1 MIPYGR
7 HFLDEQ
13 DIQSV
18 VEVLKNGW
26 LTQGPQIKNFE
37 VAFAKMA
44 GAKFAVAVSS
54 GTAALHLSCLV
65 LELPEGTKGITSA
78 NTFVA
83 SANAMLYCNL
93 SADFADIDPHHLNID
108 LNSFDFENSKKPGL
122 LMPVHFAGAPAP
134 METIN
139 RFATEYGCYVIEDAS
154 HALGATY
161 ENGQAVGSCCYSD
174 LTTFS
179 LHPVKGV
186 TSGEGGVIT
195 TNNEK
200 FYNKLL
206 RLRSHGI
213 EKGNF
218 DFPNISHG
226 DSSLQLEHYAF
237 TDGVL
242 NPWYYEMQSLGFN
255 YRITDFQAA
264 LAFSQLKKF
273 EKFISRRRDLASLY
287 DKLLAKN
294 SDIEPKQQSLRE
306 TSSLHIYVIEI
317 DWEKLGC
324 KRNTVMRQ
332 LFDKGIGTQ
341 VHYIP
346 VPMHPYFVNL
356 GFNISDYPNA
366 LNYYKKGLT
375 LPLYYGLQDSE
386 LHFVVET
393 ITETLYQHHKS

>member
-26 LTQGPQIKNFE
+26 LTQGPEIKKFE
-37 VAFAKMA
+37 VEFAKMV

-65 LELPEGTKGITSA
+65 LDLPAGTKGITSA

-83 SANAMLYCNL
+83 SANAMIYCGL
-93 SADFADIDPHHLNID
+93 SPDFSDIDADHLNMD
-108 LNSFDFENSKKPGL
+108 LSSYDFERGEVPGL
-122 LMPVHFAGAPAP
+122 LMPVHFAGAPVP
-134 METIN
+134 MEEIYKY
-139 RFATEYGCYVIEDAS
+139 AAKYDCHIIEDAS

-161 ENGQAVGSCCYSD
+161 KNGQAVGSCCYSD

-186 TSGEGGVIT
+186 TSGEGGIIT
-195 TNNEK
+195 TNDEIL
-200 FYNKLL
+200 YNRLL

-226 DSSLQLEHYAF
+226 DSSLQLENYAF

-264 LAFSQLKKF
+264 LAHSQLKKF
-273 EKFISRRRDLASLY
+273 GKFVGRRRELSHLY
-287 DKLLAKN
+287 DQLLKN
-294 SDIEPKQQSLRE
+294 IDYIEPKQLKLRDF
-306 TSSLHIYVIEI
+306 SSLHIYVVEIE
-317 DWEKLGC
+317 WAKLG
-324 KRNTVMRQ
+324 RNRNAVMRQ
-332 LFDKGIGTQ
+332 LYDKGIGTQ

-346 VPMHPYFVNL
+346 VPLHPYFKNL

-366 LNYYKKGLT
+366 LNYYNKGLT
-375 LPLYYGLQDSE
+375 LPLYYGLKDCE
-386 LHFVVET
+386 VNFVIET
-393 ITETLYQHHKS
+393 IMETLYHQ